1 MATVLTPA
9 EKESLEKQKNDGDA
23 TIDNNATYT
32 QLRFLA
38 RVYEEQKLEEYKNA
52 FNQGIDYL
60 LKAQY
65 ENGGWPQYY
74 PLKPGYYSHITYN
87 DNAMTGVM
95 KLLNEIAQGKILFG
109 FVDEARRTKARTAV
123 AKGIECFLNT
133 QVKVNGELTVWCAQ
147 HDEKTLEPAP
157 ARKFELVSLSG
168 SESVGIVRFLMGIQK
183 PDKRVSD
190 SIESAVAWFRK
201 SQING
206 LRWVQ
211 KTDPSKL
218 HGFDRVVV
226 KDESAAPLWARFYE
240 IGSNR
245 PIFVGRDSVVH
256 YQVAEIEDERR
267 NGYQWYVTEP
277 ELLLEKDY
285 PAWKKKQQ
293 K

>member
-1 MATVLTPA
+1 MIV
-9 EKESLEKQKNDGDA
+9 KQKNDGDA

-95 KLLNEIAQGKILFG
+95 KLLNEIAQGKILFA
-109 FVDEARRTKARTAV
+109 FVDEARRTRARTAV

-226 KDESAAPLWARFYE
+226 KDESAPPLWARFYE

-277 ELLLEKDY
+277 EVLLEKDY